1 VLNNQIS
8 RLHRAASLSF
18 AILAF
23 AGWISPAS
31 AQEQSLVRVDA
42 VRIEPLSQTVQV
54 IGRLVARQAGEVSAR
69 IEGPVETFY
78 VDVGDR
84 VHEGEA
90 IADLN
95 DAVLAARRDLATG
108 ALAEAEAELATSRAE
123 ITLARQAH
131 KRMEGL
137 KSSAAFSQAR
147 FDDAKQT
154 VVIAQAK
161 ARQAEAAVHSAE
173 AVLRL
178 SEINLGSTKVLAPYD
193 GVVTRQMTEEGA
205 YVRVG
210 DPLVYLIAERS
221 LEIEA
226 DVPFQRLFGLDE
238 GTAVTFSLDDGTDH
252 RARVRSVL
260 PSENPLTRT
269 RAVRFTPSFNGIKST
284 LADAQSVTVQ
294 VPVGAPRDVLTVH
307 KDAIIRRQGGNIV
320 YVVKDDVAEAR
331 PIEIGESLGGRIEV
345 LSGLK
350 DGEPVVVRGN
360 ERLRPG
366 AKIRIDGAS

>member
-23 AGWISPAS
+23 TGWISPAS

-42 VRIEPLSQTVQV
+42 VRTEPLSQTVQV

-84 VHEGEA
+84 VRKGAA

-95 DAVLAARRDLATG
+95 DAILAARRDLATG

-178 SEINLGSTKVLAPYD
+178 SEINLGYTKVLAPYD

-331 PIEIGESLGGRIEV
+331 PIEIGESLGGRVEV
-345 LSGLK
+345 LSGLE

>member
-18 AILAF
+18 AVLAV
-23 AGWISPAS
+23 AGWISPAA
-31 AQEQSLVRVDA
+31 AQEKSLVRVDA
-42 VRIEPLSQTVQV
+42 VRTEPLSQTVQV

-84 VHEGEA
+84 VREGEA

-95 DAVLAARRDLATG
+95 NAILAARRDLAKG

-178 SEINLGSTKVLAPYD
+178 SEINLSYTKVLAPYD

-210 DPLVYLIAERS
+210 DPLVYLIAESS

-238 GTAVTFSLDDGTDH
+238 GTAVTFSLDDGTNH
-252 RARVRSVL
+252 RARVRSIL

-331 PIEIGESLGGRIEV
+331 PIEIGESLGGRVEV
-345 LSGLK
+345 LSGLE

>member
-42 VRIEPLSQTVQV
+42 VRTEPLSQTVQV

-84 VHEGEA
+84 VREGEA

-95 DAVLAARRDLATG
+95 DAVLAARRDLAKG

-147 FDDAKQT
+147 FEDAKQT
-154 VVIAQAK
+154 MVIAQAK

-178 SEINLGSTKVLAPYD
+178 SEINLGYTKVLAPYD

-331 PIEIGESLGGRIEV
+331 PIEIGESLGGRVEV
-345 LSGLK
+345 LSGLE

-366 AKIRIDGAS
+366 AKIRIDEAS

>member
-1 VLNNQIS
+1 MLNNQIS

-18 AILAF
+18 AILAV
-23 AGWISPAS
+23 AGWISPAA

-42 VRIEPLSQTVQV
+42 VRTEPLSQTVQV

-84 VHEGEA
+84 VREGEA

-95 DAVLAARRDLATG
+95 NAILAARRDLAKG
-108 ALAEAEAELATSRAE
+108 ALAEAEAKLATSRAE

-178 SEINLGSTKVLAPYD
+178 SEINLGYTKVLAPYD
-193 GVVTRQMTEEGA
+193 GVVIRQMTEEGA

-210 DPLVYLIAERS
+210 DPLVYLIAESS

-238 GTAVTFSLDDGTDH
+238 GTKVTFSLDDGTDH

-331 PIEIGESLGGRIEV
+331 PIEIGESLGGRVEV
-345 LSGLK
+345 LSGLE